1 MTKLSVEVPDDVAQR
16 VAAAAAQR
24 GAAPEALAGEVLAQ
38 SLPVQ
43 RRLGFIGIGR
53 SGHDDTSERHEEI
66 IAEAFAFKSSN
77 EV

>member
-16 VAAAAAQR
+16 VAVAAAER
-24 GAAPEALAGEVLAQ
+24 GVAPEAMAAEVLAQ
-38 SLPVQ
+38 SFPAR

-53 SGHDDTSERHEEI
+53 SAHDDTSERHKEV
-66 IAEAFAFKSSN
+66 IAEAFAHKSSN